1 MSSGSFP
8 DEYSKIVVGAT
19 KRFRG
24 QAQELES
31 AIGMLFLGHMFG
43 WKVLYLTHSKATI
56 RKYEKI
62 LGISVRETFP
72 EVGPEAERSMGFRL
86 AQKFSNFW
94 KLVSGS
100 EPEYK
105 RTSEITKGT

>member
-1 MSSGSFP
+1 ML
-8 DEYSKIVVGAT
+8 SKSELVQIAEQANEN
-19 KRFRG
+19 FRG

-31 AIGMLFLGHMFG
+31 AIGMLFLGQYYG

-62 LGISVRETFP
+62 LGISVREVFP
-72 EVGPEAERSMGFRL
+72 EIGQDAHRSMGFKL

-100 EPEYK
+100 EPGYK
-105 RTSEITKGT
+105 KTTEILKGT